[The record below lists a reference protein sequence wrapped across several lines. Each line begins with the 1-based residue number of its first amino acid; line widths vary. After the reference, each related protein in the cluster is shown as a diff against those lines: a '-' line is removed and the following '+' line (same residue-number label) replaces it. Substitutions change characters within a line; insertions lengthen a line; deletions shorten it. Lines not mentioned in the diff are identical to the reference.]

1 MNREVSAYLDCAR
14 ILAAVLVVFDHVQ
27 LNWGGIW
34 HFFVPL
40 GSEAVAVLFVISG
53 FVISYASSERE
64 TNMKDYLLSRAAR
77 LYSILIPSLLLCLF
91 LDFAGEHFMPHYYAN
106 SWPPLDPKI
115 DQIFEGLYSLTFLGS
130 SWGGLGWALGGTAW
144 PGSMAPYWTLPFEVT
159 YYLVFGAAWYLRGW
173 RRLLM
178 LVVVCAITGPA
189 GLVFL
194 PLWLIGVVTHRL
206 HLAMKLSVATGRTMC
221 VVAILIGLAANSIAE
236 HSGFTFGFSNDVLA
250 LWPYYAVGLWFALLT
265 IGFSFSGLI
274 ISNTIGWMRWW
285 AGASATL
292 YLVHFP
298 LGRFING
305 LLPDIVHPKLRAL
318 AIVLSVIGVT
328 LIVASFGERRKT
340 EFRRWIAVGCDWVE
354 ARIKRL
360 FFQKMKQNL

>member
-115 DQIFEGLYSLTFLGS
+115 DQIFEGLYSLTFLG
-130 SWGGLGWALGGTAW
+130 
-144 PGSMAPYWTLPFEVT
+144 
-159 YYLVFGAAWYLRGW
+159 
-173 RRLLM
+173 
-178 LVVVCAITGPA
+178 
-189 GLVFL
+189 
-194 PLWLIGVVTHRL
+194 
-206 HLAMKLSVATGRTMC
+206 
-221 VVAILIGLAANSIAE
+221 

-340 EFRRWIAVGCDWVE
+340 EFRRWIAAGCDWVE

-360 FFQKMKQNL
+360 FFQRMKQNL